1 MVNVMVLLV
10 AAEGAI
16 CIHHAIIVA
25 WLLLLL
31 LLMVVRLGMCWV
43 VLMVAGLVESLGVP
57 PVAFRLLQ

>member
-31 LLMVVRLGMCWV
+31 LMVRLGMCWV